1 MPRLDLQLY
10 AWETWPTAILQIMN
24 DPGLNHPG
32 DLAESMNKGAAQ
44 RRAKGLGASHPIVK
58 ERFSSILIGAY
69 DTPKPKE
76 IFADTLYEH
85 RSGEVWRGSM
95 SGTILLHVLSRAA
108 LGDQRVSIRSTNTKI
123 AEACQN
129 RVSGAQVRELIKSWD
144 QFSPVSHLWA
154 TMRLS
159 ENGWLETGRWG
170 TVVHSHEQL
179 LIWLS
184 CAQTLYHSGVACR
197 LWKSKKGPTLLDPER
212 AWCLLPGEPLPVV
225 SVTIP
230 HPDLL
235 IRSLAQIGQ
244 SK

>member
-1 MPRLDLQLY
+1 MPILDFSLD
-10 AWETWPTAILQIMN
+10 AETWPTAILQVMN
-24 DPGLNHPG
+24 DPGSNHPG
-32 DLAESMNKGAAQ
+32 DLAESMNLGAAQ
-44 RRAKGLGASHPIVK
+44 RFAKGRGASHPVVK
-58 ERFSSILIGAY
+58 EHFSAILIKAY

-76 IFADTLYEH
+76 ILANSLYEH
-85 RSGEVWRGSM
+85 RSGGVWRGFM

-108 LGDQRVSIRSTNTKI
+108 LGDQRVSIRSTIETI
-123 AEACQN
+123 AEACRN
-129 RVSGAQVRELIKSWD
+129 RVSGAQERELITTWN
-144 QFSPVSHLWA
+144 QFRPVSHLWA

-159 ENGWLETGRWG
+159 ESGWLETGGWG
-170 TVVHSHEQL
+170 TVVQSQEQL

-184 CAQTLYHSGVACR
+184 CAQTLYHSGVVCK

-212 AWCLLPGEPLPVV
+212 AWCLLPREPLPVV

-235 IRSLAQIGQ
+235 ISSLAKIGQ